1 MVVVVVVVAVL
12 VGGVMMGIMP
22 SRAMMD
28 MVMQGRLVIFS
39 IMVVTTMVLPLSST
53 VDGEGTNPIVTM
65 IVAMTMMVMTA
76 MTLMLSV
83 RTLLAMFLHVEVKDG
98 EW

>member
-1 MVVVVVVVAVL
+1 MVVVVVVAVL

-39 IMVVTTMVLPLSST
+39 MMVVTTMVLPLSST

>member
-1 MVVVVVVVAVL
+1 MVVVVVVAVL

-53 VDGEGTNPIVTM
+53 VDGEGTSPIVTM

>member
-1 MVVVVVVVAVL
+1 MVVVVVVAVL